1 MKTMRSYRL
10 DETVI
15 KMLEMIAQKQR
26 RSLANVLEILVE
38 KEFNK
43 MKQESNQESNV

>member
-26 RSLANVLEILVE
+26 RSLANVLEILIE
-38 KEFNK
+38 KEFSK